1 VSVITVIRV
10 ARDAGAGNQMLGCG
24 GLARRQSPNVSFRK
38 IGLWRMNLEAT
49 RRNEKRRLAALW
61 FNGASTASVA
71 VGIFTPVAGAIFDPE
86 RARRSF
92 DALGFTLLGSIMA
105 ALIWSRSA
113 GHS

>member
-1 VSVITVIRV
+1 
-10 ARDAGAGNQMLGCG
+10 
-24 GLARRQSPNVSFRK
+24 
-38 IGLWRMNLEAT
+38 MNLKAT

-71 VGIFTPVAGAIFDPE
+71 IGIFTPVGAIFDPE

-105 ALIWSRSA
+105 ALILAAIGRTFLNRFEDA
-113 GHS
+113 G